1 MVAKK
6 GAALNKSAEIRKALA
21 QHPDKGPAE
30 IARMLSKQHGVPF
43 RGKAVSSIRTR
54 LGQHP
59 TPVHAPA
66 AVAAAQKTP
75 AQRPGAGSSAR
86 SAVKESVAAMIT
98 NLQTYIQRH
107 GKEDL
112 HRLIDTL

>member
-21 QHPDKGPAE
+21 QYPDKGPAE

-43 RGKAVSSIRTR
+43 RAKAVSNLRSK

-59 TPVHAPA
+59 APA
-66 AVAAAQKTP
+66 QAPAVVAAARKTA
-75 AQRPGAGSSAR
+75 AQRPSAASSAR
-86 SAVKESVAAMIT
+86 SAKESVAAMVT

-107 GKEDL
+107 GKADL
-112 HRLIDTL
+112 HHLIDTL